1 MKLRMILSVFVFVG
15 ATALFVN
22 RSVSDE
28 KPADKPTAEESAKML
43 EEMAAMAES
52 MKIAAPGE
60 HHKHLEYFIGKWKT
74 KTKMWMGGPGSEAM
88 ESDGTSEFK
97 WVLGGRWVMEE
108 HKGSFMGMPYEGIG
122 LSGYDNYRN
131 MYVGSWYSNMGTN
144 VLSMSGMRH
153 PETGLFTSYGEMDE
167 PAMKVVGRT
176 VKYVTKI
183 IDKNSYVFSIIDLHA
198 GDDYK
203 VIEITYT
210 RQ

>member
-1 MKLRMILSVFVFVG
+1 MKMRVILSALVFAG

-22 RSVSDE
+22 RSISEE
-28 KPADKPTAEESAKML
+28 KPAVHQPTAEETAKMMA
-43 EEMAAMAES
+43 EMAEWTE
-52 MKIAAPGE
+52 IAAPSE

-88 ESDGTSEFK
+88 ESYGTSDVK
-97 WVLGGRWVMEE
+97 WVLGGRWVMDE
-108 HKGSFMGMPYEGIG
+108 HKGSMMGQPYEGIG
-122 LSGYDNYRN
+122 LTGYDNYRN
-131 MYVGSWYSNMGTN
+131 MYVGSWFSNMGTN
-144 VLSMSGMRH
+144 MLTMTGMRH
-153 PETGLFTSYGEMDE
+153 PETGVFTSYGEMDE

-183 IDKNSYVFSIIDLHA
+183 IDKNSYVFSIVDLHA